1 MVSSSTPAV
10 FGEPV
15 TFTATVAGV
24 APGGGFGSGVVT
36 FKRDGVVIG
45 TGLLNTSGQA
55 TYTTT
60 FGQLPL
66 GSGFVITAEFAGDNN
81 LNASTGSTTQDVISS
96 ATTTTVASTANPAVY
111 GQPVTFSATVTPVA
125 PGSGFPSGT
134 VTFTLGAVTLG
145 TAPLD
150 ANGIA
155 SYTTTLGQLPVG
167 SGQVVTATYGGNAGF
182 TGSVGTISE
191 TVNKDATTDT
201 ITASANPSGVEQ
213 SVTFTATI
221 AAAAPGSGDPTGTVT
236 FLLNG
241 NFLGTGTL
249 STVGGVTTATFTA
262 GANTLPQGLLTITA
276 NYSGDGNFLGQLER
290 DRPHRPSWYHNH
302 RGFIG
307 ESVVLRPVGDIH
319 RDRGSSLSRYDAN
332 GERHLPG
339 GWRGDRRQSGDPHER
354 HRDVLDLVA
363 RDRQSRH
370 HRHL

>member
-1 MVSSSTPAV
+1 M
-10 FGEPV
+10 

-111 GQPVTFSATVTPVA
+111 GQPVTFSATVTPAA

-182 TGSVGTISE
+182 TGSVGTITE

-221 AAAAPGSGDPTGTVT
+221 AAAAPGRRRPNRHRDVPSQWKLPRHRNALHRWRRDHRDLHCGSQHAAA
-236 FLLNG
+236 
-241 NFLGTGTL
+241 GTL
-249 STVGGVTTATFTA
+249 DDHRQLLRRWQ
-262 GANTLPQGLLTITA
+262 LP
-276 NYSGDGNFLGQLER
+276 GQLER

-339 GWRGDRRQSGDPHER
+339 GWRGDRLATR
-354 HRDVLDLVA
+354 
-363 RDRQSRH
+363 SR
-370 HRHL
+370 